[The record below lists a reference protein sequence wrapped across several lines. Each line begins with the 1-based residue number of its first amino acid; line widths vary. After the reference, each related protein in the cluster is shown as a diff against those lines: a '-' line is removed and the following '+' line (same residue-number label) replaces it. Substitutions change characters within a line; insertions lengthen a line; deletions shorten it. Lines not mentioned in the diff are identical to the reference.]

1 MEILPLLL
9 QAGVLACIIYV
20 IYLIMYRPSGPQ
32 DVLPSMTT
40 LNTKTD
46 VMLPDITQKTILGSS
61 GSSVM
66 GFFHLKGG
74 DRTTH
79 HEQRYAPLIQVE
91 NNWSLEFMGGSR
103 EKNQRT
109 ARLRVKTT
117 KGSVKEEIIDL
128 PPIPMQKWVFI
139 AILREGRRFDVIY
152 DDRIVASQRLENY
165 PVIISSPL
173 SVGHKGVGG
182 SAIHVIVQ
190 GDRMTPTDVEKI
202 HMTYVDSNHN
212 ILETNFIDMSLPFPK
227 LSAQCPPGLPCD
239 GLTSPPKNGMKQW
252 RTPYA

>member
-20 IYLIMYRPSGPQ
+20 IYLIVYRPSGPQ
-32 DVLPSMTT
+32 DVLPSLTP

-46 VMLPDITQKTILGSS
+46 VMLPDIAQKKILGSS

-66 GFFHLKGG
+66 GFFYLKGG
-74 DRTTH
+74 DRTAH
-79 HEQRYAPLIQVE
+79 YGQRYLPLIQVE
-91 NNWSLEFMGGSR
+91 NNWFLESMAGSHDKHKR
-103 EKNQRT
+103 S

-117 KGSVKEEIIDL
+117 QGRVKEEIIDL

-139 AILREGRRFDVIY
+139 AVLREGRRFDVIY
-152 DDRIVASQRLENY
+152 DGRIVASQRLENY

-173 SVGHKGVGG
+173 SVGQKGLGG

-190 GDRMTPTDVEKI
+190 EKRLTPTEVEKI
-202 HMTYVDSNHN
+202 HLTYVDSNHN
-212 ILETNFIDMSLPFPK
+212 ILETNSIDMLLPFPK
-227 LSAQCPPGLPCD
+227 LSAQCPPGLPCSA
-239 GLTSPPKNGMKQW
+239 LTSPPQNGMKQW
-252 RTPYA
+252 KSPYA

>member
-9 QAGVLACIIYV
+9 QVAVLACIIYV
-20 IYLIMYRPSGPQ
+20 IYFIVYRPSGPE
-32 DVLPSMTT
+32 DVLPALTS

-46 VMLPDITQKTILGSS
+46 VMMPDVTQKKILGSS

-66 GFFHLKGG
+66 GFFYLKGG

-79 HEQRYAPLIQVE
+79 HIQQYLPLIQVE
-91 NNWSLEFMGGSR
+91 NNWSLESIVGSH
-103 EKNQRT
+103 EKNHRT
-109 ARLRVKTT
+109 TRLRVKTT
-117 KGSVKEEIIDL
+117 KGTVKEEIIDL
-128 PPIPMQKWVFI
+128 PPIPMQKWTFI

-152 DDRIVASQRLENY
+152 NDRIVASQRLENY

-173 SVGHKGVGG
+173 SVGQKGLGG

-190 GDRMTPTDVEKI
+190 ETRMNPTDVEKI
-202 HMTYVDSNHN
+202 HLTYVDSNHT
-212 ILETNFIDMSLPFPK
+212 ILETNSIDMILPFPK
-227 LSAQCPPGLPCD
+227 LSAQCPPGLPCRA
-239 GLTSPPKNGMKQW
+239 LISPPQNGMKQW

>member
-1 MEILPLLL
+1 MEFLPLLL
-9 QAGVLACIIYV
+9 QAALVACVIYV
-20 IYLIMYRPSGPQ
+20 VYVIVYLPSGPQ
-32 DVLPSMTT
+32 DMVPSLTP

-46 VMLPDITQKTILGSS
+46 VMMPDVTQKKILGSS

-66 GFFHLKGG
+66 GFFYLKGG
-74 DRTTH
+74 DRTA
-79 HEQRYAPLIQVE
+79 RYGQKYVPLIQVE
-91 NNWSLEFMGGSR
+91 NNWFLESMGGSH

-109 ARLRVKTT
+109 TRLRVKTT

-152 DDRIVASQRLENY
+152 DSRIVASQRLENY

-173 SVGHKGVGG
+173 SVGHKGLGG

-190 GDRMTPTDVEKI
+190 EKRMTPTDVEKI
-202 HMTYVDSNHN
+202 HLTYVDSNHN
-212 ILETNFIDMSLPFPK
+212 ILETNSIDMVLPFPK
-227 LSAQCPPGLPCD
+227 LSAQCPPGLPCRA
-239 GLTSPPKNGMKQW
+239 LTSPPQNGMQQW
-252 RTPYA
+252 KTPYA